1 MRMIPAA
8 VVCCALPGLPALAQ
22 TPPPETVFTAVAPCR
37 ALLTPT
43 KIPANTSRL
52 VQIVGSGFGSQG
64 GPTGGCGVPASA
76 TAVAMSFTAY
86 GASSPGYLTA
96 YAAGAARP
104 GVTTV
109 SYPVNGAATAGTIVQ
124 LGDQGRISL
133 FAAKDVTVAGEVTGY
148 YAPQIRGTINLD
160 GSIKYATS
168 RIVSSTSTGT
178 GAYSV
183 TLDRNV
189 TGCAASAAPFGAGS
203 YIINAYPSGN
213 TISAWA
219 YRTTTGEAANI
230 YWQFHVTC

>member
-1 MRMIPAA
+1 MRMILAA
-8 VVCCALPGLPALAQ
+8 VACCALPALPGAAQ

-104 GVTTV
+104 GVTSV

-133 FAAKDVTVAGEVTGY
+133 FAAKDVTVAGDVTGY
-148 YAPQIRGTINLD
+148 YAPKLFAFVAKNGTLYRGNRVTAVIRPTYA
-160 GSIKYATS
+160 KYSVFFDRNIDNCVAHVTS
-168 RIVSSTSTGT
+168 EYAPYFMSAQVTGDKVDVYTYDKTGT
-178 GAYSV
+178 ASEYYFYLSV
-183 TLDRNV
+183 N
-189 TGCAASAAPFGAGS
+189 C
-203 YIINAYPSGN
+203 
-213 TISAWA
+213 
-219 YRTTTGEAANI
+219 
-230 YWQFHVTC
+230 